1 MIVLPEG
8 TEGLIFD
15 LDGTLA
21 DTMGMHIESWE
32 LAGQFFGAEITAK
45 MINDYAGIPTLQ
57 LIELFNKEYGWS
69 LDPIEFRKEKNKL
82 YLDIKAKSGGIKAI
96 QHMVDYAESQ
106 RGIRPMA
113 IGTGSIRTNA
123 IYAVDA
129 LGIADWF
136 VTLITADDVINPKP
150 HPETFEK
157 GAEAMGLSPTVCH
170 VFEDSNIGIKAAL
183 DGGMSCS
190 HIVTGKNFDNKGKL
204 L

>member
-1 MIVLPEG
+1 MIKIPEE

-21 DTMGMHIESWE
+21 DTMGMHIESWI
-32 LAGQFFGAEITAK
+32 LAGQSFDAEITAK
-45 MINDYAGIPTLQ
+45 MIDDYAGIPTLQ
-57 LIELFNKEYGWS
+57 LIELFNEQYGWS
-69 LDPIEFRKEKNKL
+69 LDPVEFRKVKNKL
-82 YLDIKAKSGGIKAI
+82 YLDIKQKAGGIKPI

-106 RGIRPMA
+106 KDIRPMA
-113 IGTGSIRTNA
+113 IGTGSMRSNA

-136 VTLITADDVINPKP
+136 VTLVTADDVIHPKP
-150 HPETFEK
+150 HPETFIR
-157 GAEAMGLSPTVCH
+157 GAEAMGLSPSVCH

-190 HIVTGKNFDNKGKL
+190 HIVTGENFDNKGKL
-204 L
+204 Q